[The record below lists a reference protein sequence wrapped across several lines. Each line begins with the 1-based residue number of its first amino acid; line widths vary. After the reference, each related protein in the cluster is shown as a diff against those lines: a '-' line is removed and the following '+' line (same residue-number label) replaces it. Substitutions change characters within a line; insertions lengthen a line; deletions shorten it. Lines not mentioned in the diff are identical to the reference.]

1 MSIVQWYVSQMM
13 KSSKKPVNQK
23 KFTVSRLVLKLF
35 LKQKLT
41 AACGCKDEMR
51 KTSMRLHPIQVA
63 AAIAEQHGHGR
74 LVRSLPL
81 RACDNL

>member
-1 MSIVQWYVSQMM
+1 MARAE
-13 KSSKKPVNQK
+13 
-23 KFTVSRLVLKLF
+23 TVSEKN
-35 LKQKLT
+35 LT
-41 AACGCKDEMR
+41 AAVGCKDKMR

-63 AAIAEQHGHGR
+63 AAIAKQHGHGR